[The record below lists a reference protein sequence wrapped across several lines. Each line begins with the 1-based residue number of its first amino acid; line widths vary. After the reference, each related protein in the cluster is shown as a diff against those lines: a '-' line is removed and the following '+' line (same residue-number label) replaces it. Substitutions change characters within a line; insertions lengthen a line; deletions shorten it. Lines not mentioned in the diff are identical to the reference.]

1 MKNLPGTL
9 EQIKL
14 VDILDINDELKERV
28 RLWRNKER
36 IRRYMLNQHIISF
49 EEHQKWLCKLVNS
62 MTQKVWVV
70 FFESIPFGV
79 VNLSDIDSANK
90 TSEWGFYIGE
100 DSFLGKGM
108 GRKIICKLLMLYFDS
123 MKYNELITKVLSE
136 NGKALHLYHQ
146 FKFQQTGM
154 EKYSENEDVV
164 IFSFSAENW
173 NKYKEKLINAC
184 N

>member
-1 MKNLPGTL
+1 MHSNYTL
-9 EQIKL
+9 NQINFS
-14 VDILDINDELKERV
+14 DILCADNDLKEKV
-28 RLWRNKER
+28 RLWRNKDR
-36 IRRYMLNQHIISF
+36 VRKCMFNQHEISF
-49 EEHQKWLCKLVNS
+49 EEHQQWLKRLQGDNS
-62 MTQKVWVV
+62 QKFWIVSVGGQ
-70 FFESIPFGV
+70 SFGTV
-79 VNLSDIDSANK
+79 YLNKMDLSK
-90 TSEWGFYIGE
+90 RTSEWGFYIGE

-136 NGKALHLYHQ
+136 NGKALHLYRQ

-154 EKYSENEDVV
+154 EKYGENEDVV

-173 NKYKEKLINAC
+173 NKYKEELINAC